1 MPAFLALIKS
11 RRLNIKIRIK
21 TDKEL
26 ILDRITD
33 PQSRFST
40 RMYLILRDKLF
51 TYNIWKK
58 IVS

>member
-1 MPAFLALIKS
+1 MGGKENAWLKNAKCPQEMPAFLALIKS
-11 RRLNIKIRIK
+11 RRLNFKIRTK

-40 RMYLILRDKLF
+40 R
-51 TYNIWKK
+51 
-58 IVS
+58 